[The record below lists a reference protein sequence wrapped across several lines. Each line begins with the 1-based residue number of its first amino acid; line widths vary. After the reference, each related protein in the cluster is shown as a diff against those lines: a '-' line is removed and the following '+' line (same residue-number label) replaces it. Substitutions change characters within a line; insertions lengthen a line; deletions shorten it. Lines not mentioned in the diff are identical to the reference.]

1 MIEKN
6 IFMKIKGALVV
17 LTLISTGLP
26 VVLLRAQ
33 LVAVQQ
39 LENTQQ

>member
-1 MIEKN
+1 
-6 IFMKIKGALVV
+6 MKIKRALVV
-17 LTLISTGLP
+17 LTLISTGWP

-33 LVAVQQ
+33 LAAVQQ